1 VQRQVHLLR
10 QFGKHA
16 SLLVGRVA
24 VVFLPGHGQKF
35 AGLRRISGQR
45 PVCVTLAVAEEGGL
59 TLSGAIARQ
68 DKGKMRYRV
77 IFRYDLT
84 QIMRKGATGAA
95 LDYGRNPPLAN
106 VACDLLQELIRFA
119 ERNLTQLSPETP
131 NAEEVAW
138 PRLLVSVP
146 RDENVFDDAAITAA
160 AEGAANSSGDL
171 EAALASVKV
180 NATAH
185 YGGIYLVDAQ
195 FVKSGFVMAALK
207 SEAAYEDFEPVLR
220 AGYWNPARLVAFAAN
235 PARSILDARGLRP
248 DWHTT
253 AEDALIA
260 ELIGEM
266 RNKLPLA
273 DRYTDDELIT
283 GLMRPDKPVPAAVT
297 LAQFAAQEPTVDPV
311 TFAEYN
317 PRELVIDALRGA
329 LKRSVS
335 GQATDDDILAAAA
348 NPKAPLYLTRRCATQ
363 IVMSEQLTVLPAH
376 YVGEVLPRP
385 DWTPPPAAT
394 VRLARQNAAEES
406 APADPELAVLPAETV
421 ETTEAPAPVAAVT
434 VEG

>member
-1 VQRQVHLLR
+1 MQRQVHLLR

-16 SLLVGRVA
+16 NLLIGRVA
-24 VVFLPGHGQKF
+24 MVFLPGHGQKF
-35 AGLRRISGQR
+35 SGPRRINGQR
-45 PVCVTLAVAEEGGL
+45 PVCVTLEVTPEGGL

-68 DKGKMRYRV
+68 DSGKMRYRV

-84 QIMRKGATGAA
+84 QIMRKGASGAA
-95 LDYGRNPPLAN
+95 LDSGRNPPLAN

-119 ERNLTQLSPETP
+119 ERNLTQLSEEALT
-131 NAEEVAW
+131 AEEVAW
-138 PRLLVSVP
+138 PRLLVAVP
-146 RDENVFDDAAITAA
+146 RDESVFEPAAVEAA
-160 AEGAANSSGDL
+160 AHAASLPGGL
-171 EAALASVKV
+171 EAAVASVKLS
-180 NATAH
+180 ATVHA
-185 YGGIYLVDAQ
+185 GGVHLVDAQ
-195 FVKSGFVMAALK
+195 FVKSGFVLAALK

-235 PARSILDARGLRP
+235 PARTILDARGLRP

-266 RNKLPLA
+266 REKLPLA

-283 GLMRPDKPVPAAVT
+283 GLIRPDKPVPCAVT
-297 LAQFAAQEPTVDPV
+297 LGQFAAQETTVDPV

-317 PRELVIDALRGA
+317 PRQMVIDTLRKA

-335 GQATDDDILAAAA
+335 GQATDEDILAAAA
-348 NPKAPLYLTRRCATQ
+348 NPKAPLYLTRRCTTQ
-363 IVMSEQLTVLPAH
+363 IVMNEQLSQLPAN

-385 DWTPPPAAT
+385 DWVPPSVVARAAKHSVT
-394 VRLARQNAAEES
+394 STALITIDAAPEPQPSES
-406 APADPELAVLPAETV
+406 MPAEAEAEV
-421 ETTEAPAPVAAVT
+421 EVAI
-434 VEG
+434 EG